1 MIDASIAHGMM
12 LKDPMRLA
20 CRDVGPDATAI
31 KRPIQ
36 RTSSR
41 RKEEQLST
49 PLAGGAASQLSH
61 RNSVIL

>member
-1 MIDASIAHGMM
+1 LLMM